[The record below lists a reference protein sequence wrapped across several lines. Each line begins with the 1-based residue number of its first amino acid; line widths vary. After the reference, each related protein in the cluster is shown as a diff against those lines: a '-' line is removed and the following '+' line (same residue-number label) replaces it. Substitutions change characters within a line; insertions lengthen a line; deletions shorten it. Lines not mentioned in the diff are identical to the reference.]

1 MKKNKETRSSNP
13 SWEDL
18 NFSIL
23 SLIFSCLSLHEQ
35 MFLLPR
41 VCHAWLSVTLDTL
54 FKNSILD
61 LRLLDKLDE
70 EEQQLRFTHLLRLA
84 INRFNGWVSI
94 YFPRKHIF
102 GYFAT
107 IYIAEKTP
115 NVSCV
120 VLPCDTISRVSSIY
134 IPLLYWK
141 QLKVFHARL
150 SPDKG
155 LHLHIISQL
164 VICCNISELGFHGKI
179 TEKEVLAIVEGFP
192 KLRILDFS
200 DSTLSSKALFMVLDG
215 KLKYLYELNVLHCL
229 IEDVDGKDIGA
240 DMDRSRD
247 FKKEML
253 EKACT
258 LRSLRKFMYCFGKSC
273 EHCKDKSQA

>member
-1 MKKNKETRSSNP
+1 MEYTIIGSIKDFWHKNHTWRIR
-13 SWEDL
+13 D
-18 NFSIL
+18 
-23 SLIFSCLSLHEQ
+23 
-35 MFLLPR
+35 M
-41 VCHAWLSVTLDTL
+41 VTLDTL

-61 LRLLDKLDE
+61 LRLIDRLDE
-70 EEQQLRFTHLLRLA
+70 EEQQLRFTYLLRLA
-84 INRFNGWVSI
+84 IDRFNGWVSI

-120 VLPCDTISRVSSIY
+120 VLPCDTIFRVSPIY

-150 SPDKG
+150 CPDKG
-155 LHLHIISQL
+155 LHLHIISQ
-164 VICCNISELGFHGKI
+164 VANCCNISELGFHGNI
-179 TEKEVLAIVEGFP
+179 TEKEVLAIVEGLP

-200 DSTLSSKALFMVLDG
+200 DSTLSSKALLMVLDG

-229 IEDVDGKDIGA
+229 IKDVDGKDIGA
-240 DMDRSRD
+240 HMDRLRD
-247 FKKEML
+247 FKKEL
-253 EKACT
+253 LNKACNFKG
-258 LRSLRKFMYCFGKSC
+258 LKKFIHCFGKSC
-273 EHCKDKSQA
+273 EHCKDKSLASK

>member
-35 MFLLPR
+35 LFLLPR

-120 VLPCDTISRVSSIY
+120 VLPCDTISRVSLIH

-253 EKACT
+253 EKPDPRCP
-258 LRSLRKFMYCFGKSC
+258 
-273 EHCKDKSQA
+273 Q